1 MIYPSENLNG
11 LIALIA
17 RIKTK
22 KFSIETQ
29 YKFIKL
35 AKIMEEEL
43 AIVNEQKYLLLDNYA
58 EKDEKGMFIMLDDG
72 GVKIKEEYLEEC
84 SKKINEL
91 NSRQITIPDITF
103 SLDELEPLELTLEEL
118 FILEPLIK

>member
-11 LIALIA
+11 LIALIS

-22 KFSIETQ
+22 NFSIETQ

-58 EKDEKGMFIMLDDG
+58 EKDEKGRFIMLDDG
-72 GVKIKEEYLEEC
+72 GVKIKEEFLGEC
-84 SKKINEL
+84 TEKINEL
-91 NSRQITIPDITF
+91 NERQITIPDIKV

>member
-29 YKFIKL
+29 YKFIKW

>member
-118 FILEPLIK
+118 FILEKKKK

>member
-11 LIALIA
+11 WIALIA

>member
-72 GVKIKEEYLEEC
+72 GVKIKEEYLE
-84 SKKINEL
+84 K
-91 NSRQITIPDITF
+91 
-103 SLDELEPLELTLEEL
+103 
-118 FILEPLIK
+118 

>member
-91 NSRQITIPDITF
+91 NSRQITIPDISF

>member
-22 KFSIETQ
+22 SFSIETQ

-91 NSRQITIPDITF
+91 NSRQITIPDISF

>member
-11 LIALIA
+11 LIALIS

-22 KFSIETQ
+22 NFSIETQ

-58 EKDEKGMFIMLDDG
+58 EKDEKGRFVMLDDG
-72 GVKIKEEYLEEC
+72 GVKIKEEFLEEC
-84 SKKINEL
+84 TEKINEL
-91 NSRQITIPDITF
+91 NERQITVPDITF

>member
-11 LIALIA
+11 LIALIT

-22 KFSIETQ
+22 SFSIETQ

-84 SKKINEL
+84 SKKISEL

>member
-11 LIALIA
+11 LIALIT

>member
-1 MIYPSENLNG
+1 MINKQ
-11 LIALIA
+11 I
-17 RIKTK
+17 
-22 KFSIETQ
+22 
-29 YKFIKL
+29 
-35 AKIMEEEL
+35 
-43 AIVNEQKYLLLDNYA
+43 LLL
-58 EKDEKGMFIMLDDG
+58 KGMFIMLDDG